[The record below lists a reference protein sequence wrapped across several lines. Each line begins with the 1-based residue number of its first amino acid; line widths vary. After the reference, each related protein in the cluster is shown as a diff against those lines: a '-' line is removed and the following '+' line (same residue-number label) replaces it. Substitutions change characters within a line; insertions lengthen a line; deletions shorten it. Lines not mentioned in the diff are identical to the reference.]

1 MPNKK
6 GDLKNYVYQII
17 RDRIINCTYE
27 PGSMIFEQSLTAEL
41 KVSRTPVREALNR
54 IEQEGFIRI
63 MPKKGVMVKEITV
76 GDVGQ
81 LFQAREEV
89 EPIVVRL
96 AGPYLDKERMR
107 EFRKRYENNE
117 HTTMWMTAD
126 KNPPLDT
133 RLHLYIIDNCH
144 NTFLKEFMH
153 KIFDRNTQL
162 MIFSHHRELNIY
174 NAFDEHLQIIDL
186 ILEEK
191 YEQASQVIKNHV
203 IHNRDAMIAHLLR
216 YQQG

>member
-96 AGPYLDKERMR
+96 AGPYLDKEKMR
-107 EFRKRYENNE
+107 EFRKSYENNE

-144 NTFLKEFMH
+144 NIFLKEFMH